1 MGVLESLQGDAE
13 ADPRG
18 HHREIF
24 FTASKCWDTTSLCG
38 VLVSGFFTLCK
49 TGGTIPMVD
58 SAIADQL
65 PGLVGPLPWI
75 VEEVVGSIPTGST
88 INLLI
93 LLDFR

>member
-1 MGVLESLQGDAE
+1 
-13 ADPRG
+13 
-18 HHREIF
+18 
-24 FTASKCWDTTSLCG
+24 
-38 VLVSGFFTLCK
+38 
-49 TGGTIPMVD
+49 MVD